1 MKNGITLL
9 LFLISITFFALNY
22 NIKKGFIANGYD
34 VVSYFDQKVE
44 KGNKEFIAEFD
55 SVKFKFSSKTKLS
68 AF

>member
-22 NIKKGFIANGYD
+22 NNKKGFIANGYD

-44 KGNKEFIAEFD
+44 KGNKEFIAE
-55 SVKFKFSSKTKLS
+55 
-68 AF
+68 